1 MSWFDACKKYKEMTG
16 HWIVPKVGT
25 KEHGKIQEIYHS
37 LKYQN
42 KPIALEAVPI
52 PTPEHKVESC
62 LKPEKSTVAM
72 IPIARVE
79 QQTSITQEE
88 YVCLCQQKE
97 AERLR
102 KIEEQRCAEQ
112 AHYERMKKEYEDS
125 QKRKEL
131 IKELHKMSNP
141 TITTRKRDKK
151 TGKFILGRM
160 SAKVLSFD

>member
-97 AERLR
+97 AELAQKR
-102 KIEEQRCAEQ
+102 AEIAQ
-112 AHYERMKKEYEDS
+112 KEREIKERMEQDMLES
-125 QKRKEL
+125 LRRKQL
-131 IKELHKMSNP
+131 VNQLRQMAPKTSSTK
-141 TITTRKRDKK
+141 KRDKR
-151 TGKFILGRM
+151 TGKFIMGVM